1 MAKFHFISYILGFT
15 TGSLL
20 ISSIIALAIGIS
32 NNWFEAWFEVDSLKA
47 ENEGRYRLEY
57 GVSHRKLAKI
67 VDNSKH
73 CSQKVSFRCVPNH
86 LYFWLNF
93 GDITATFTT
102 ADGSLCECRKDEN
115 CENMKS
121 SNYRCDCK
129 ITSGLLPITG
139 VKMEGYILNEK
150 DGLNS
155 NKKNDNLK
163 TQLTG
168 RTNIV
173 IGELYCQHFPSEIM
187 KMLLKD
193 RET

>member
-1 MAKFHFISYILGFT
+1 MAKSHFIPFILGFT
-15 TGSLL
+15 VGSCL
-20 ISSIIALAIGIS
+20 ISSIILLAIGIS

-86 LYFWLNF
+86 LHFWLNF

-115 CENMKS
+115 CENTKS

-139 VKMEGYILNEK
+139 VTKI
-150 DGLNS
+150 
-155 NKKNDNLK
+155 DNLK